1 MKGQDQ
7 SELVEPNVI
16 TYSSFDGLEIESL
29 FFKAKKEND
38 NGEII
43 FWPHGG
49 PKATERKFS

>member
-1 MKGQDQ
+1 M
-7 SELVEPNVI
+7 I

-29 FFKAKKEND
+29 FFKANKEND

-49 PKATERKFS
+49 PSKPQSENFLELPSNSF